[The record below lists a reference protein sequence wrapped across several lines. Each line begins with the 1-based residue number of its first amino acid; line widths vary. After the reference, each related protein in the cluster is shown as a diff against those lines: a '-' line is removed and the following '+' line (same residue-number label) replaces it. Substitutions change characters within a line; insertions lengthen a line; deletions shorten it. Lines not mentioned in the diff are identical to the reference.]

1 MLSDFT
7 NEGIFSDTSC
17 LGENHL
23 CFANQRGSVE
33 KAEKVLG
40 SLDLGVSPDLE
51 TRLVIQSAS
60 SREPTKIK
68 KKKNTKKYCVEGHG
82 RWSLGL
88 GQ

>member
-17 LGENHL
+17 VGENHL
-23 CFANQRGSVE
+23 CFLTREESVE

-51 TRLVIQSAS
+51 TRLGTQPSVGN
-60 SREPTKIK
+60 PT
-68 KKKNTKKYCVEGHG
+68 
-82 RWSLGL
+82 
-88 GQ
+88 